1 MHLETP
7 EEALW
12 PGYRMSCRSHL
23 TGKELGRMEFRPDIC
38 QVWVSCSDDFVGFGV
53 ENLAVLGGAARVA
66 GAAAIRM
73 LEGHLPPLSH
83 VLL

>member
-1 MHLETP
+1 
-7 EEALW
+7 
-12 PGYRMSCRSHL
+12 
-23 TGKELGRMEFRPDIC
+23 MEFRPDIC

-53 ENLAVLGGAARVA
+53 EILPCLAEQLA

>member
-1 MHLETP
+1 
-7 EEALW
+7 
-12 PGYRMSCRSHL
+12 
-23 TGKELGRMEFRPDIC
+23 MEFRPDIC